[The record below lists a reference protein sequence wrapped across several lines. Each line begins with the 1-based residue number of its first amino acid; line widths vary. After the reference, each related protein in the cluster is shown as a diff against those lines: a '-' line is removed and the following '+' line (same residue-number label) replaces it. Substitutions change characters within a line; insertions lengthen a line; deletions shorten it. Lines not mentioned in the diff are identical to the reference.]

1 MNKEEILN
9 QYQELLKEYQE
20 AEISRRNSI
29 EEERKLKEKKD
40 IAEQKIEFEEA
51 KERFEPDNTMSTE
64 DIVKRA
70 KLRQESLNGI
80 ENERINAEKNV
91 NALEN
96 KKREIRKTAEEYYN
110 NFVESGSNK
119 LDELTSIKAEK
130 AEEIEAKRNEIK
142 LKVWVSKDNSYRTT
156 EEYAK
161 LENEL
166 KESMQGLMKIQ
177 SDIDKERERLDRF
190 GKQERM
196 GIEVAYRSFI
206 NGADRIDD
214 GKFIETNKIENE
226 NVHQAQENRE
236 TTTKIDTKSVEDASK
251 VLSESVKK
259 MKSSMEERPTVSVPK
274 IEMPNQETA
283 PKAQEKSEENKDKKP
298 AITKPANRTINNK
311 KEDPDLEKID
321 LEKEQEEITK
331 NSKSVR
337 ILYSAKRDKYLVTN
351 VKLGK
356 IKVVDRKDLDQID
369 KRALAEVWGK
379 DLDNVDINVLQVLM
393 AYDKQYKTTKA
404 TEYVNMLS
412 TNGKSKKQRQAE
424 MQESQIDIE
433 YNLKGLYNKYKIGF
447 NKYEDEFSK
456 EEKEELLS
464 IANNASKKGIATVK
478 KGLKVNFMEI
488 ISKITRKANNLL
500 ATKKVKKLPVLT
512 QEEEQELDDR
522 VNKDYWKSINPKKYE
537 KALKQAQS
545 KNVSRNE
552 FVDQLSM
559 DAKMKEREE
568 RRERDREIMEN
579 KKQASELLKQ
589 RAQRLGNTKFEYK
602 DNNYVP
608 TQREDDGR

>member
-9 QYQELLKEYQE
+9 KYQELLKEYQE
-20 AEISRRNSI
+20 LEITRRESVK
-29 EEERKLKEKKD
+29 EEKRLREQKD
-40 IAEQKIEFEEA
+40 IAEQKIEYEEA
-51 KERFEPDNTMSTE
+51 KEKFEPDDTLSTA

-70 KLRQESLNGI
+70 NLRQESLNRI
-80 ENERINAEKNV
+80 EKERLNAEENV
-91 NALEN
+91 KTLEI
-96 KKREIRKTAEEYYN
+96 KKEEIRKSAEEYYN
-110 NFVESGSNK
+110 NSLQSK
-119 LDELTSIKAEK
+119 LEELNTIKTKKEK
-130 AEEIEAKRNEIK
+130 EIEERRTKIEEWSHKEN
-142 LKVWVSKDNSYRTT
+142 RTT
-156 EEYAK
+156 EEYMR
-161 LENEL
+161 LGNEL
-166 KESMQGLMKIQ
+166 KDSMQDLRKIEN
-177 SDIDKERERLDRF
+177 DIEKETERLDRF
-190 GKQERM
+190 GKQEKM

-206 NGADRIDD
+206 NGADRIDA

-251 VLSESVKK
+251 ALSESIKK

-283 PKAQEKSEENKDKKP
+283 PKAQEKSEESKDKKP
-298 AITKPANRTINNK
+298 SITKPANRTTNNK

-321 LEKEQEEITK
+321 LKKEQEEITK

-356 IKVVDRKDLDQID
+356 IKVVDRKELDQID
-369 KRALAEVWGK
+369 KRTLAEVWGK

-404 TEYVNMLS
+404 TEYVDMLS

-447 NKYEDEFSK
+447 NEYEDEFSK

-478 KGLKVNFMEI
+478 KGLKVSFMEI

-589 RAQRLGNTKFEYK
+589 RAQTLGNTKFEYK